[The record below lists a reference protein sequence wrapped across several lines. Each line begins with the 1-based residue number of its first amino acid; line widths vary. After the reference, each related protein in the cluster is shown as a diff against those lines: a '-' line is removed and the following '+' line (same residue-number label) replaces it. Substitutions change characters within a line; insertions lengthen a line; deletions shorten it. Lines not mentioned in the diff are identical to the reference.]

1 MIPLISTRNH
11 RDKRLPHDEGA
22 KVVKCLKRD
31 MDMAR
36 DLLLQIEAGKTV
48 FQILDPASADALGI
62 EPDAP
67 MTEEEADKLAL
78 HLDLL
83 ADAGFIDVRRLSG
96 GYWQISSLNWAGHDF
111 IDSVRDPKIWQAT
124 KAAATKAGGF
134 SVDLLK
140 ALAKGPFENAA
151 REVHRCRNRPVGL
164 PNTLGAPK

>member
-1 MIPLISTRNH
+1 M
-11 RDKRLPHDEGA
+11 
-22 KVVKCLKRD
+22 VKCLKRD